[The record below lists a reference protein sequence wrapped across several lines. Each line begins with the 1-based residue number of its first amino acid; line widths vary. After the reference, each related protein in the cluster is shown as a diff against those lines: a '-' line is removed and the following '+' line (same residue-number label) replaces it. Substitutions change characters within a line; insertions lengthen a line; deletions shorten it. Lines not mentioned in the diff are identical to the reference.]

1 LNAAVATPLRA
12 WLLLTSHKREE
23 HVVFVSV
30 LLPASQQLILLPL
43 PPSLFPTVCAT
54 GRSWKLE
61 HCEMRSNRRR
71 LGGRGG
77 GWGGQGGGVSVAASF
92 AALLGC
98 VVALVGGAAG
108 QGPRPPSD
116 YKTLSG
122 MVMHPSLPAFPM
134 RVESSFTPLLIA
146 AHASA

>member
-1 LNAAVATPLRA
+1 
-12 WLLLTSHKREE
+12 
-23 HVVFVSV
+23 
-30 LLPASQQLILLPL
+30 
-43 PPSLFPTVCAT
+43 
-54 GRSWKLE
+54 
-61 HCEMRSNRRR
+61 MRSNRRR

-98 VVALVGGAAG
+98 VVALVVGAAG